1 MQPNIGTTDRVIRLI
16 VGIVIILAGI
26 YFKTWWGTIGLL
38 PIVTGL
44 LRYCPLY
51 VPLKIN
57 TCGKKS

>member
-1 MQPNIGTTDRVIRLI
+1 MQSNIGTTDRVIRLI

-26 YFKTWWGTIGLL
+26 YFKTWWGAIGVL

-44 LRYCPLY
+44 IRHCPLY

-57 TCGKKS
+57 TYGKKS

>member
-1 MQPNIGTTDRVIRLI
+1 MQCNIGTTDRVIRFI
-16 VGIVIILAGI
+16 VGVVIILAGI
-26 YFKTWWGTIGLL
+26 SFKTWWGAIGLM

-57 TCGKKS
+57 TYGKKS

>member
-1 MQPNIGTTDRVIRLI
+1 MQSNIGTTDRVIRLI

-26 YFKTWWGTIGLL
+26 YFNTWWGAIGLL

-44 LRYCPLY
+44 IRYCPLY

-57 TCGKKS
+57 TYGKKS